1 MKIIELDKPKIK
13 SIKML
18 VDGVIDPKL
27 TQYEMI
33 DCCWSRTSFNILIG
47 SPGSGKTT
55 LMINLLKSKD
65 VFNHCFTHIYVI
77 MPPQSRASVKDNWLE
92 KNIPS
97 QYFRDEISVEIL
109 QEIEKELK
117 ENTKNKE
124 FSMVIIDD
132 MGSYLKQK
140 DIVKQLSK
148 MVLSMRHLRT
158 SFWLLQQNFQMLVK
172 PLRELATN
180 FITYDI
186 GKSQLEKLFNE
197 VVQLEKDKFLELTD
211 LVFDVPHQWLCLNSK
226 TKRFFKG
233 FDEIELTDEEKK

>member
-13 SIKML
+13 SVKML
-18 VDGVIDPKL
+18 VDGVIDKKL
-27 TQYEMI
+27 TEYEMI
-33 DCCWSRTSFNILIG
+33 DCCWSKTSFNILIG
-47 SPGSGKTT
+47 SMGSGKTT
-55 LMINLLKSKD
+55 LMINLLRN

-77 MPPQSRASVKDNWLE
+77 MPSQSRASVKDNWLE

-109 QEIEKELK
+109 QDILIDLK

-132 MGSYLKQK
+132 FGSDLKNK
-140 DIVKQLSK
+140 FIVKQLQK
-148 MVLSMRHLRT
+148 MILSMRHLRC
-158 SFWLLQQNFQMLVK
+158 SFWLLQQNFQQLAK

-197 VVQLEKDKFLELTD
+197 SIQLEKDKFLELTD
-211 LVFDVPHQWLCLNSK
+211 LAFDKPHEWICLNTK